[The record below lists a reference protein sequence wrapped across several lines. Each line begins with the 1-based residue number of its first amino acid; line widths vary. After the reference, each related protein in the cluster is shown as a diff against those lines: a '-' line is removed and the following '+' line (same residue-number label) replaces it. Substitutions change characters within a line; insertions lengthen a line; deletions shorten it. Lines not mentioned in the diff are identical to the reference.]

1 MKYPSKTVWICFVIH
16 TLIIVTSYLLADKL
30 PYHEPAGFID
40 QSLYPL
46 SPYIEKLIKW
56 DAHWYTYIAGHGYTA
71 QSIVFFPAIIVF
83 IKALSYCGLDVA
95 VAGLIICNLFAFLS
109 FWFMDL
115 TFQLD
120 FPEKEVR
127 YALLSYAV
135 MPTSFFLNSIYTEP
149 IFIASSL
156 ACVYCARVGKWWYA
170 GMAGALATLTRNL
183 GIFLFLFLLYEFIE
197 SYPRLGKIR
206 KDLVTAKSSDE
217 GRSLSRSYLE
227 SRKCILSDS
236 IKYTTLSLLL
246 PPAAL
251 LLFMLYNLYLLGNPV
266 AFISSQ
272 QGWGRHLGLPWQNI
286 WNNLLLTFTND
297 PVHQPGGALDSFTV
311 IISLVGLLCTTF
323 LSKFKVHKSYLII
336 GWIWFIIPLVFTA
349 AELPLYS
356 MSRFILPI
364 FPLYLFVARLP
375 EAVFYCYITVSA
387 FALLLCT
394 SLFINW
400 YWIG

>member
-1 MKYPSKTVWICFVIH
+1 MKRPSKTVWICFFIH
-16 TLIIVTSYLLADKL
+16 TLIILTAYFLADKL

-46 SPYIEKLIKW
+46 SPYIEKFIRW
-56 DAHWYTYIAGHGYTA
+56 DAHWYTYVAGHGYTA
-71 QSIVFFPAIIVF
+71 KSIVFFPGIIVF
-83 IKALSYCGLDVA
+83 MKVLAYCGFNLA

-109 FWFMDL
+109 FWMMEL

-120 FPEKEVR
+120 FPEKTVR

-149 IFIASSL
+149 IFITSSL
-156 ACVYCARVGKWWYA
+156 ACVYYSRVGNWWYA
-170 GMAGALATLTRNL
+170 GIAGALATVTRNL
-183 GIFLFLFLLYEFIE
+183 GIFLFVLLLYEFIK
-197 SYPRLGKIR
+197 SYPRLRTVK
-206 KDLVTAKSSDE
+206 
-217 GRSLSRSYLE
+217 YP
-227 SRKCILSDS
+227 ILP
-236 IKYTTLSLLL
+236 LFL

-251 LLFMLYNLYLLGNPV
+251 LLFMAYNLYLLGDPV

-286 WNNLLLTFTND
+286 WNNLPLTFANNSAN
-297 PVHQPGGALDSFTV
+297 QPGAALDSFTV
-311 IISLVGLLCTTF
+311 IICLVGLLCIT
-323 LSKFKVHKSYLII
+323 LLPKFKVHKSYLMIA
-336 GWIWFIIPLVFTA
+336 WIWFIIPLMFA
-349 AELPLYS
+349 ATELPLYS

-364 FPLYLFVARLP
+364 FPLYLFLASLP
-375 EAVFYCYITVSA
+375 QKIFYCYIVLSA
-387 FALLLCT
+387 VTLLLCT